1 MVKDPYVDITRRR
14 CFLEY
19 AVICNVGFENNELI
33 TRYHTIFTT
42 LFEKGITNR
51 FLTSESQ
58 VVCDEMKNEQH
69 VRNCSWYIGWVH
81 PDHLFSQSVFTTYR
95 LNQELSLM

>member
-1 MVKDPYVDITRRR
+1 MPKIKILKLLDTVLQSTS
-14 CFLEY
+14 FLNS
-19 AVICNVGFENNELI
+19 VENNELI